1 MDAVTYPHPEVRAE
15 REHWI
20 ASRIDVAERPSLARA
35 FDVPAVPLCL
45 ALDGAGTI
53 LGRRPGFVEP
63 AALAAWLREIRARSA
78 DRATS
83 PR

>member
-1 MDAVTYPHPEVRAE
+1 MDAVTYPHPTVRAE

-35 FDVPAVPLCL
+35 FDVPAVPVCL
-45 ALDGAGTI
+45 ALDGEGTI
-53 LGRRPGFVEP
+53 LGRLPGFLEP
-63 AALAAWLREIRARSA
+63 TDLAAWLREIRGRSNE
-78 DRATS
+78 RATS